1 MDASSL
7 ASLLPLALTA
17 GLVAA
22 VLVAVSF
29 ASSRETQR
37 ARADRLAEEL
47 EKLRR
52 AARPTRDGGLPTDIT
67 ASRLA
72 VVGAA
77 PEPEPEPAPAAGP
90 SDEATGLLEE
100 IARRL
105 AALSSDV
112 RSATFPP
119 PLAGPSPWEA
129 AADRL
134 LAIAEALEP
143 AAGPGP
149 ERAEPETPKEGPLSA
164 TAALGNVAS
173 ALTRAAGAE
182 ARLREA
188 SRVAERQ
195 QERVFAALT
204 EAGEGA
210 QRADRSAD
218 ALAPFGAQVAGFAD
232 RLNLLSS
239 LSRDLGRSIG
249 HGGRR
254 RRERAARALRR
265 AAAGRERH
273 LERRAPRRPGGPR
286 DPQATD
292 AALATVDAATATA
305 GAEAAERLE
314 PPMPTRPARSPR
326 RRTPCEPR
334 RHAAGCS
341 RSASCGP
348 RCAKTP
354 SDPCFRPRPRSAPKA
369 RAASRSA
376 ALPRPRDLRPE
387 TRATAAFELRI
398 LALHEVAS
406 IRNAAFGR

>member
-1 MDASSL
+1 MDPSSL

-17 GLVAA
+17 GLVCA

-29 ASSRETQR
+29 ATSRETQR
-37 ARADRLAEEL
+37 ARADRLTEEL

-52 AARPTRDGGLPTDIT
+52 AARPTRDGGLSTDIT

-77 PEPEPEPAPAAGP
+77 QDPEPEREPGPEAPEG
-90 SDEATGLLEE
+90 EATTALLEE

-143 AAGPGP
+143 PEAPVP
-149 ERAEPETPKEGPLSA
+149 ERTEPEPQKEGPLSPTA
-164 TAALGNVAS
+164 APKDAALTAAAALGSVAS

-188 SRVAERQ
+188 SQVAERQ
-195 QERVFAALT
+195 QERAVTALT

-210 QRADRSAD
+210 QRADRAAD

-232 RLNLLSS
+232 RLNLLSLS
-239 LSRDLGRSIG
+239 LPGSSGPQPG
-249 HGGRR
+249 PAG
-254 RRERAARALRR
+254 AAGVDELHALFDELRR
-265 AAAGRERH
+265 AARDIASGARRVAQAARETR
-273 LERRAPRRPGGPR
+273 E
-286 DPQATD
+286 ATD
-292 AALATVDAATATA
+292 AALATVATVNA

-314 PPMPTRPARSPR
+314 AAHADAARALAEAQDALRVEEAR
-326 RRTPCEPR
+326 RRGLEER
-334 RHAAGCS
+334 LQ
-341 RSASCGP
+341 
-348 RCAKTP
+348 
-354 SDPCFRPRPRSAPKA
+354 
-369 RAASRSA
+369 RAAVREDAVRS
-376 ALPRPRDLRPE
+376 LL
-387 TRATAAFELRI
+387 
-398 LALHEVAS
+398 
-406 IRNAAFGR
+406 